1 MQLNKVFNILLV
13 LLTICTSIP
22 LAYSQDLTSKSVFE
36 IRKSKQDLIQPLL
49 DCADFSAPTIKEIQ
63 NLEDSLNSYTLL
75 KKSKK
80 EILELSIYYRT
91 LNNGPWIGINADKKY
106 CPASLLKVP
115 FLIAALKQQ
124 EYDSSF
130 LNKLVE
136 YYPIDGIYTK
146 NIDNNRYLNYGNR
159 YSIYQLI
166 QEMIINSDN
175 NAMEIIVSNTWNDIF
190 ESVFYDLNIDYN
202 AYGPEDRFV
211 SPKQYAAYFRILYN
225 ATYLN
230 PYMSNLALEMLT
242 QTKFKNGIVSGI
254 PKDVVVAHKYGE
266 RSFINSKELE
276 LHDCAIV
283 YDNEQPYIL
292 CVMTRGYNF
301 ETQANIISEI
311 SKMIYNANQNSK
323 N

>member
-1 MQLNKVFNILLV
+1 MQLNKVFNFLLGLLV
-13 LLTICTSIP
+13 ISLSNP
-22 LAYSQDLTSKSVFE
+22 VAFSQTQTNKSFTE
-36 IRKSKQDLIQPLL
+36 IRKPKQDLIHPLL
-49 DCADFSAPTIKEIQ
+49 DCADFSSSTIREIQ
-63 NLEDSLNSYTLL
+63 NLEDSLKSYILQ

-80 EILELSIYYRT
+80 EVKEVSIYYRT
-91 LNNGPWIGINADKKY
+91 LNNGPWVGINADKKY

-115 FLIAALKQQ
+115 FLIAAFKQQ

-130 LNKLVE
+130 LNKMVE
-136 YYPIDGIYTK
+136 YYPVDGAYIK
-146 NIDNNRYLNYGNR
+146 NIDNNQYMQFGNK
-159 YSIYQLI
+159 YSIYQLL

-175 NAMEIIVSNTWNDIF
+175 NAMEIAVNNIWNDVF

-202 AYGPEDRFV
+202 AYGPEDRFI

-230 PYMSNLALEMLT
+230 PYMSNLALEILT
-242 QTKFKNGIVSGI
+242 QAKYQDGIIAGL

-283 YDNEQPYIL
+283 YDDEQPYIL

-301 ETQANIISEI
+301 ENQTKIISEI
-311 SKMIYNANQNSK
+311 SNMIYTANQISK
-323 N
+323 L